1 MEPTMRKFYLPLIL
15 SLYLAPL
22 YSGPFLDNIFGSSSK
37 KKDEETNVKE
47 DADKTESAK
56 GATDEQPAKEKAP
69 EPQKNKEVKC
79 FDPSKGFADVAEH
92 ALPAVVNVATTQVVE
107 NKEEA
112 GELSTMIPG
121 FQGSPFEDLF
131 KRFMDQGAANNK
143 PRKVQSLGSGFI
155 IQADEKAFYVVTNFH
170 VVQDAKKIKI
180 FMDNKTE
187 VEGKLHACDER
198 TDLAVIKVN
207 LESLPSD
214 KRNVT
219 VLEWGNTESSRVG
232 DWVIAIGNPFGFG
245 SSVTV
250 GVLSHKGRDTV
261 ARGMGRLSDYVDDYI
276 QHSAQINFGNSGG
289 CLLDT
294 CGKVIGV
301 NTAIISPSGGNVGIG
316 FAIPAHIAKATVKQL
331 IEFGRTKRGWLGV
344 KIQPFTEE
352 MAESIGQKELLTNK
366 PIVMNVT
373 KDGPAEKAGIE
384 REDIILEFNNKVLDG
399 QSKLFRLVGETPVG
413 TTVPIKV
420 WRKGGKEVVVNV
432 TVGEYEDAEQKG
444 QLNDSPKAELSSDQ
458 GKVQDVIGLTMTP
471 LTNQLK
477 ERLNFNEKSLKGG
490 VVVLKVDPAKAADLG
505 IIRGDIVVQVNQKD
519 VATPQDFSDIVEHS
533 KKEGKKNILLL
544 IMRKHPERF
553 GSSDRDYFES
563 HYISVKIVDEDDDVK
578 KATPQPEKKEEAE
591 KKKDSDKATEAPAK
605 NDQKVEEKESV
616 PDNKKPDNKATLE
629 HPGNKPKAAA

>member
-1 MEPTMRKFYLPLIL
+1 MKKLLLPLIL

-22 YSGPFLDNIFGSSSK
+22 HSSQFLDNLFGSSQK
-37 KKDEETNVKE
+37 KKEEADAAKKDKDDVEMDKKPAEEVPLKE
-47 DADKTESAK
+47 DVSATQK
-56 GATDEQPAKEKAP
+56 KKEP
-69 EPQKNKEVKC
+69 KC
-79 FDPSKGFADVAEH
+79 FDPSKGFSDVAEH

-107 NKEEA
+107 NKDD
-112 GELSTMIPG
+112 GGDLSTMIPG
-121 FQGSPFEDLF
+121 LQGSPFEDLF
-131 KRFMDQGAANNK
+131 KRFMDQGTANNK

-207 LESLPSD
+207 LDSLPTD

-219 VLEWGNTESSRVG
+219 VLEWGETDRSRVG

-384 REDIILEFNNKVLDG
+384 REDIILEFNNKMLDG

-420 WRKGGKEVVVNV
+420 WRKGGKEVVINV

-444 QLNDSPKAELSSDQ
+444 QLNDNPKAELSSDQ

-490 VVVLKVDPAKAADLG
+490 IVVLKVDPSKAADLG
-505 IIRGDIVVQVNQKD
+505 IIRGDIIVQVNQKD
-519 VATPQDFSDIVEHS
+519 VATPQDFADIVENS

-563 HYISVKIVDEDDDVK
+563 HYISVKIVDEDLEEVK
-578 KATPQPEKKEEAE
+578 KPESKSAKEDIE
-591 KKKDSDKATEAPAK
+591 KKKETAES
-605 NDQKVEEKESV
+605 EEKEALV
-616 PDNKKPDNKATLE
+616 ENKKPDNKATLE
-629 HPGNKPKAAA
+629 HPGNKPKAAG